1 MDAVISRSSD
11 VSSDVSSDA
20 STDAS
25 TAADG
30 YGAAPGEKPPKRVAP
45 VAVSVAATTTRLTT
59 GFEPARPARKR
70 IQPTA
75 TTTVASTVSAVSPA
89 PGVSSFAPNSPAPP
103 GVSSFAPN
111 SPNPPGVSSS
121 FAPNSPAGAP
131 LTPPPLRRDA
141 PRDRLAR
148 AQGPPPSDD
157 VDRATASD
165 ESRAGSNLGRGIDS
179 RAEIDPNPSRA
190 RVDPASAFRTL
201 LPAARRAAELHGAA
215 LAGGAASDLSVEMA
229 FVLRLLAVKEDVF
242 DAPRAGLIPDGD
254 AARRYAS
261 LVVSRAGRVPSASG
275 EAALTALV
283 GSSALR
289 RHAPATRESLAR
301 RLAAFR
307 RAETLNLARSGDGGG
322 VGVLLPAPLMA
333 AAGPAPPRGVGG
345 VAGFVAAGFV
355 AAGFGAAANTQQA
368 YHNREKARDAL
379 YAQLRAL
386 AGEVDAVGRFASGSG
401 PRPGHGHG
409 PGHAQGLSS
418 RVRDLLAGVR
428 PENTRWF
435 AELLV
440 SRLVQAAAAGEAD
453 EELAAA
459 VTPARLS
466 KLHRRLTGETTTS
479 DSAGLAAAANASSR
493 PGVGAGAA
501 RSRPGGS
508 RRGSGVARGHGDH
521 GGGDPTS
528 SFACMF
534 PPAQRPYV
542 RLVEAADSHR
552 LASAMTR
559 ALVAA
564 LHALDRNARPPSPS
578 RDGDGDGSSSEI
590 EAGFMTTLSAGNGS
604 FRAGGG
610 VTERALAAEAVA
622 GVLGVLAFGSGAS
635 GAGAADGTA
644 LAPTPGVDCDGA
656 LRRAAR
662 NGQLVVTVPWVIAF
676 LRFLPWDA
684 EAATA
689 PCHLAPLATLRAMGS
704 SPKLSPARVAEFSD
718 EFTAT
723 RATIRT
729 ILARGLEAK
738 APTTPAACAAFA
750 GRATPGKSRAPP
762 PPPPAHFAS
771 LPPTRRRASAST
783 DDDPLRYWGADAN
796 GEGDDAPPDL
806 REGSLDRRYLESKC
820 PELDRAAAALA
831 AATAEEKIEDAE
843 ANGGQ
848 LDRAAAFAASP
859 GGRDAAAAPRRRVV
873 ATRTE
878 PSSNGSGFGANSTV
892 AGAPGIGN
900 GNATPVA
907 VAVANPT
914 EPSSNGSAWE
924 RNDAPGGGS
933 AMAFSAPVTSPGP
946 TAAEAKAKTNATNA
960 KASSSSATRRALQR
974 AFLAR
979 RPEVHR
985 VVDFAVDA
993 AAMGAADAAS
1003 AAAAGPAVARAS
1015 SAVMG
1020 AANVAASTAKLG
1032 ARLEDAWTPAFE
1044 HAVERAAMAAARDA
1058 LAPAA
1063 QRAAEDAAQR
1073 AADAVLALLGDDG
1086 DDGSSADS
1094 GKRDGSS
1101 ADSATRA
1108 AVRGAAA
1115 AVARDA
1121 AQAAAADR
1129 VRRTLPFELH
1139 ARIQSDARVELKR
1152 AMHEA
1157 RERSR
1162 ETGGGRMDA
1171 EMDAGT
1177 RTVATRTE
1185 GTPNPRAETGDRSRT
1200 MTRTRRPAVRIRGVV
1215 LFLSRASRRRRGR
1228 RGSSTR
1234 PDGARR
1240 RDSNRREMC
1249 RRRLPDGRRD
1259 GRREHLRRRG
1269 HLRRLKR
1276 RECIFGVR
1284 SFGRRTAAALFS
1296 PPPREA
1302 VSSPGTPLHVR
1313 SDASRDALWD
1323 ALEMSCAA
1331 AWRAAASTTSDED
1344 ARRALALRVARAVYA
1359 PERWI
1364 PALASFPEAPFAQRR
1379 AEATSRRLVKAFHA
1393 GFAASAEAAAAL
1405 AEVVVA
1411 ADDVGAVGVAVVL
1424 RAAVGLVEDAAERSQ
1439 ETHGRDESVR
1449 DGDASVTSAAA
1460 ARLAA
1465 LCRDAGEGRTLRR
1478 VETAT
1483 ARVDRLSR
1491 AP

>member
-1 MDAVISRSSD
+1 
-11 VSSDVSSDA
+11 
-20 STDAS
+20 
-25 TAADG
+25 
-30 YGAAPGEKPPKRVAP
+30 
-45 VAVSVAATTTRLTT
+45 
-59 GFEPARPARKR
+59 
-70 IQPTA
+70 
-75 TTTVASTVSAVSPA
+75 
-89 PGVSSFAPNSPAPP
+89 
-103 GVSSFAPN
+103 
-111 SPNPPGVSSS
+111 
-121 FAPNSPAGAP
+121 
-131 LTPPPLRRDA
+131 
-141 PRDRLAR
+141 
-148 AQGPPPSDD
+148 
-157 VDRATASD
+157 
-165 ESRAGSNLGRGIDS
+165 
-179 RAEIDPNPSRA
+179 
-190 RVDPASAFRTL
+190 
-201 LPAARRAAELHGAA
+201 
-215 LAGGAASDLSVEMA
+215 MA
-229 FVLRLLAVKEDVF
+229 FVLRLLAVKEDAF

-459 VTPARLS
+459 ATPARLS

-590 EAGFMTTLSAGNGS
+590 EAGFITTLSAGNGS

-771 LPPTRRRASAST
+771 LPPTRRRASTST

-924 RNDAPGGGS
+924 RNDAPGSGS

-1162 ETGGGRMDA
+1162 ETGGGEDGRGDGRGDEDGGDEDGGDERDERGDRRPGDA
-1171 EMDAGT
+1171 ESS
-1177 RTVATRTE
+1177 R
-1185 GTPNPRAETGDRSRT
+1185 GDRRPVSDAESSRGD
-1200 MTRTRRPAVRIRGVV
+1200 RRPVSDDDANRDPR
-1215 LFLSRASRRRRGR
+1215 S
-1228 RGSSTR
+1228 GS
-1234 PDGARR
+1234 
-1240 RDSNRREMC
+1240 
-1249 RRRLPDGRRD
+1249 
-1259 GRREHLRRRG
+1259 
-1269 HLRRLKR
+1269 
-1276 RECIFGVR
+1276 
-1284 SFGRRTAAALFS
+1284 AALFS
-1296 PPPREA
+1296 SCRALRAVAEDVAARRRAPTALVDAIRTVARCAVVVFQTDAEMVAEKISAAEDISAAQRTSFRRAFFWPTPPRR
-1302 VSSPGTPLHVR
+1302 R
-1313 SDASRDALWD
+1313 SLSAAARGGVVARDASPRSLGRVARDALWD

-1344 ARRALALRVARAVYA
+1344 ARRAPRSAWRARCTR
-1359 PERWI
+1359 P
-1364 PALASFPEAPFAQRR
+1364 SGG
-1379 AEATSRRLVKAFHA
+1379 SRRSRRFPRRP
-1393 GFAASAEAAAAL
+1393 SRS
-1405 AEVVVA
+1405 VA
-1411 ADDVGAVGVAVVL
+1411 P
-1424 RAAVGLVEDAAERSQ
+1424 RR
-1439 ETHGRDESVR
+1439 
-1449 DGDASVTSAAA
+1449 
-1460 ARLAA
+1460 
-1465 LCRDAGEGRTLRR
+1465 RR
-1478 VETAT
+1478 V
-1483 ARVDRLSR
+1483 VS
-1491 AP
+1491 

>member
-1 MDAVISRSSD
+1 MSSR
-11 VSSDVSSDA
+11 
-20 STDAS
+20 
-25 TAADG
+25 AA
-30 YGAAPGEKPPKRVAP
+30 RH
-45 VAVSVAATTTRLTT
+45 
-59 GFEPARPARKR
+59 
-70 IQPTA
+70 
-75 TTTVASTVSAVSPA
+75 
-89 PGVSSFAPNSPAPP
+89 
-103 GVSSFAPN
+103 
-111 SPNPPGVSSS
+111 
-121 FAPNSPAGAP
+121 
-131 LTPPPLRRDA
+131 A
-141 PRDRLAR
+141 PRD
-148 AQGPPPSDD
+148 G
-157 VDRATASD
+157 
-165 ESRAGSNLGRGIDS
+165 
-179 RAEIDPNPSRA
+179 
-190 RVDPASAFRTL
+190 
-201 LPAARRAAELHGAA
+201 
-215 LAGGAASDLSVEMA
+215 
-229 FVLRLLAVKEDVF
+229 FV
-242 DAPRAGLIPDGD
+242 
-254 AARRYAS
+254 
-261 LVVSRAGRVPSASG
+261 
-275 EAALTALV
+275 
-283 GSSALR
+283 
-289 RHAPATRESLAR
+289 
-301 RLAAFR
+301 
-307 RAETLNLARSGDGGG
+307 AETLARESRRVFGRVHRDARDDSNHPRARTRGEGTDD
-322 VGVLLPAPLMA
+322 A
-333 AAGPAPPRGVGG
+333 RGVR
-345 VAGFVAAGFV
+345 
-355 AAGFGAAANTQQA
+355 GA
-368 YHNREKARDAL
+368 RGAR
-379 YAQLRAL
+379 
-386 AGEVDAVGRFASGSG
+386 
-401 PRPGHGHG
+401 RPG
-409 PGHAQGLSS
+409 
-418 RVRDLLAGVR
+418 
-428 PENTRWF
+428 N
-435 AELLV
+435 
-440 SRLVQAAAAGEAD
+440 
-453 EELAAA
+453 
-459 VTPARLS
+459 
-466 KLHRRLTGETTTS
+466 
-479 DSAGLAAAANASSR
+479 
-493 PGVGAGAA
+493 
-501 RSRPGGS
+501 
-508 RRGSGVARGHGDH
+508 
-521 GGGDPTS
+521 
-528 SFACMF
+528 
-534 PPAQRPYV
+534 
-542 RLVEAADSHR
+542 
-552 LASAMTR
+552 
-559 ALVAA
+559 
-564 LHALDRNARPPSPS
+564 
-578 RDGDGDGSSSEI
+578 
-590 EAGFMTTLSAGNGS
+590 
-604 FRAGGG
+604 
-610 VTERALAAEAVA
+610 
-622 GVLGVLAFGSGAS
+622 
-635 GAGAADGTA
+635 
-644 LAPTPGVDCDGA
+644 
-656 LRRAAR
+656 
-662 NGQLVVTVPWVIAF
+662 
-676 LRFLPWDA
+676 
-684 EAATA
+684 
-689 PCHLAPLATLRAMGS
+689 
-704 SPKLSPARVAEFSD
+704 
-718 EFTAT
+718 
-723 RATIRT
+723 
-729 ILARGLEAK
+729 
-738 APTTPAACAAFA
+738 
-750 GRATPGKSRAPP
+750 RAPP

-892 AGAPGIGN
+892 AGTPGIGN

-1162 ETGGGRMDA
+1162 ETGGGEDGRGDGRGDEDGGDEDGGDERDERGDRRPVSDA
-1171 EMDAGT
+1171 ESSRGDRRPASDDDANRDPRSGSAALFSSCRALRAVAEDVAARRRAPT
-1177 RTVATRTE
+1177 ALVDAIRTVARCAVVVFQTD
-1185 GTPNPRAETGDRSRT
+1185 AETVAENISAAKDVSAASNAET
-1200 MTRTRRPAVRIRGVV
+1200 VFSACV
-1215 LFLSRASRRRRGR
+1215 LLA
-1228 RGSSTR
+1228 
-1234 PDGARR
+1234 DAA
-1240 RDSNRREMC
+1240 
-1249 RRRLPDGRRD
+1249 
-1259 GRREHLRRRG
+1259 
-1269 HLRRLKR
+1269 
-1276 RECIFGVR
+1276 
-1284 SFGRRTAAALFS
+1284 AAALFS

-1379 AEATSRRLVKAFHA
+1379 AEATSRRLVKAA
-1393 GFAASAEAAAAL
+1393 GPAASAEAAAAGRGR
-1405 AEVVVA
+1405 AA
-1411 ADDVGAVGVAVVL
+1411 ADDVGGVAPLVVL
-1424 RAAVGLVEDAAERSQ
+1424 RAAVGLVEDAAERASQ
-1439 ETHGRDESVR
+1439 ETHGRD
-1449 DGDASVTSAAA
+1449 DGE
-1460 ARLAA
+1460 R
-1465 LCRDAGEGRTLRR
+1465 
-1478 VETAT
+1478 
-1483 ARVDRLSR
+1483 
-1491 AP
+1491 P

>member
-11 VSSDVSSDA
+11 VSSDVSFDA

-59 GFEPARPARKR
+59 GFEPARPTRKR

-89 PGVSSFAPNSPAPP
+89 PP

-111 SPNPPGVSSS
+111 SLAPGVSSS

-157 VDRATASD
+157 IDRATASD

-229 FVLRLLAVKEDVF
+229 FVLRLLAVKEDAF

-368 YHNREKARDAL
+368 YRNREKARDAL

-386 AGEVDAVGRFASGSG
+386 AGEVDAVGRFAEVDAVGRFASGSG

-479 DSAGLAAAANASSR
+479 DSAAAAAAANASSR

-590 EAGFMTTLSAGNGS
+590 EAGVMTTFVAGNGS

-662 NGQLVVTVPWVIAF
+662 NGQLVVTVPWVISF

-729 ILARGLEAK
+729 ILARGLKAK

-771 LPPTRRRASAST
+771 LPPTRRRASTSI

-796 GEGDDAPPDL
+796 GEGDDAPLDL

-946 TAAEAKAKTNATNA
+946 TAAEAKAKTNVTNA
-960 KASSSSATRRALQR
+960 KASSSSVTRRALQR

-1073 AADAVLALLGDDG
+1073 AADAVLALLGDDSESDAG
-1086 DDGSSADS
+1086 VD
-1094 GKRDGSS
+1094 
-1101 ADSATRA
+1101 ATRA

-1157 RERSR
+1157 REKSR
-1162 ETGGGRMDA
+1162 ETGGGED
-1171 EMDAGT
+1171 G
-1177 RTVATRTE
+1177 
-1185 GTPNPRAETGDRSRT
+1185 
-1200 MTRTRRPAVRIRGVV
+1200 RG
-1215 LFLSRASRRRRGR
+1215 
-1228 RGSSTR
+1228 
-1234 PDGARR
+1234 
-1240 RDSNRREMC
+1240 
-1249 RRRLPDGRRD
+1249 DGRRD
-1259 GRREHLRRRG
+1259 GRGDEDGGDENGDDERGFPPGDAESSRGDRRPVSDDDANRDPRSGSAALFSSCRALRAVTEDVAARRRAPTA
-1269 HLRRLKR
+1269 LVDAIRTVARCAVVVFQTDAEMVAEKISAA
-1276 RECIFGVR
+1276 EDISAASNAEIFSACVLLADAA
-1284 SFGRRTAAALFS
+1284 AAALFS

-1331 AWRAAASTTSDED
+1331 TWRAAASMTSSED

-1379 AEATSRRLVKAFHA
+1379 AEATSRRLVKAFHE
-1393 GFAASAEAAAAL
+1393 GFAASAEAAATL
-1405 AEVVVA
+1405 AEGVVA

-1424 RAAVGLVEDAAERSQ
+1424 RAAVGLVEDAAERASQ
-1439 ETHGRDESVR
+1439 ETHGRDEGVR

-1491 AP
+1491 APVA

>member
-1 MDAVISRSSD
+1 M
-11 VSSDVSSDA
+11 
-20 STDAS
+20 
-25 TAADG
+25 
-30 YGAAPGEKPPKRVAP
+30 
-45 VAVSVAATTTRLTT
+45 
-59 GFEPARPARKR
+59 
-70 IQPTA
+70 
-75 TTTVASTVSAVSPA
+75 
-89 PGVSSFAPNSPAPP
+89 
-103 GVSSFAPN
+103 
-111 SPNPPGVSSS
+111 
-121 FAPNSPAGAP
+121 
-131 LTPPPLRRDA
+131 
-141 PRDRLAR
+141 
-148 AQGPPPSDD
+148 
-157 VDRATASD
+157 
-165 ESRAGSNLGRGIDS
+165 
-179 RAEIDPNPSRA
+179 
-190 RVDPASAFRTL
+190 
-201 LPAARRAAELHGAA
+201 
-215 LAGGAASDLSVEMA
+215 
-229 FVLRLLAVKEDVF
+229 
-242 DAPRAGLIPDGD
+242 
-254 AARRYAS
+254 
-261 LVVSRAGRVPSASG
+261 
-275 EAALTALV
+275 
-283 GSSALR
+283 
-289 RHAPATRESLAR
+289 
-301 RLAAFR
+301 
-307 RAETLNLARSGDGGG
+307 
-322 VGVLLPAPLMA
+322 
-333 AAGPAPPRGVGG
+333 
-345 VAGFVAAGFV
+345 
-355 AAGFGAAANTQQA
+355 
-368 YHNREKARDAL
+368 
-379 YAQLRAL
+379 
-386 AGEVDAVGRFASGSG
+386 
-401 PRPGHGHG
+401 
-409 PGHAQGLSS
+409 
-418 RVRDLLAGVR
+418 
-428 PENTRWF
+428 
-435 AELLV
+435 

-578 RDGDGDGSSSEI
+578 RDGDGSSSEI
-590 EAGFMTTLSAGNGS
+590 EAGFATTLSAGNGS

-859 GGRDAAAAPRRRVV
+859 GGRDAAAAAPRRRVV

-892 AGAPGIGN
+892 AGTPGIGN

-1086 DDGSSADS
+1086 DDGSSRRRW
-1094 GKRDGSS
+1094 K
-1101 ADSATRA
+1101 TRR
-1108 AVRGAAA
+1108 VLRRL
-1115 AVARDA
+1115 RDA
-1121 AQAAAADR
+1121 R
-1129 VRRTLPFELH
+1129 GGSRR
-1139 ARIQSDARVELKR
+1139 
-1152 AMHEA
+1152 
-1157 RERSR
+1157 
-1162 ETGGGRMDA
+1162 GGGGG
-1171 EMDAGT
+1171 AG
-1177 RTVATRTE
+1177 R
-1185 GTPNPRAETGDRSRT
+1185 RA
-1200 MTRTRRPAVRIRGVV
+1200 
-1215 LFLSRASRRRRGR
+1215 GR
-1228 RGSSTR
+1228 RGGS
-1234 PDGARR
+1234 GAT
-1240 RDSNRREMC
+1240 N
-1249 RRRLPDGRRD
+1249 
-1259 GRREHLRRRG
+1259 
-1269 HLRRLKR
+1269 
-1276 RECIFGVR
+1276 
-1284 SFGRRTAAALFS
+1284 
-1296 PPPREA
+1296 
-1302 VSSPGTPLHVR
+1302 
-1313 SDASRDALWD
+1313 
-1323 ALEMSCAA
+1323 
-1331 AWRAAASTTSDED
+1331 
-1344 ARRALALRVARAVYA
+1344 
-1359 PERWI
+1359 
-1364 PALASFPEAPFAQRR
+1364 ASF
-1379 AEATSRRLVKAFHA
+1379 
-1393 GFAASAEAAAAL
+1393 
-1405 AEVVVA
+1405 
-1411 ADDVGAVGVAVVL
+1411 
-1424 RAAVGLVEDAAERSQ
+1424 
-1439 ETHGRDESVR
+1439 
-1449 DGDASVTSAAA
+1449 
-1460 ARLAA
+1460 
-1465 LCRDAGEGRTLRR
+1465 RTPR
-1478 VETAT
+1478 
-1483 ARVDRLSR
+1483 
-1491 AP
+1491 